1 MKPADGRQRVVIE
14 DVTPQVDSGR
24 HPLRRVHGEE
34 VQVNPAIFADGKD
47 QVAARVLYR
56 HESEP
61 GWRFAPMQSLGNDVW
76 RGVFVVDRLG
86 AWRYTLL
93 GWIDHFRT
101 WASDLEKRLAAQADA
116 KLADEVLAAMPN
128 ANAGLNVGS
137 DPVVQDIALAIST
150 GAILVHKAGVQAQG
164 TDAGRLLRI
173 AENMERWAAK
183 SGRSMRTRAT
193 RS

>member
-1 MKPADGRQRVVIE
+1 
-14 DVTPQVDSGR
+14 
-24 HPLRRVHGEE
+24 
-34 VQVNPAIFADGKD
+34 
-47 QVAARVLYR
+47 
-56 HESEP
+56 
-61 GWRFAPMQSLGNDVW
+61 
-76 RGVFVVDRLG
+76 
-86 AWRYTLL
+86 L